1 MITEDFMCLSDTV
14 IKVLE
19 GLGEL
24 YSQKPLLVIINHEH
38 LKESTYTR
46 TEPLGYQVIPQKLAR
61 GSNIMEKV
69 PRTTPSTLRAL
80 QSQKEYSSNYYTV
93 EKYHWSIE
101 WQCHSMD
108 QWYFSTV

>member
-19 GLGEL
+19 GSGEL

-61 GSNIMEKV
+61 GSNVI
-69 PRTTPSTLRAL
+69 PSYPSETGTRQQRHGKSPLNNSLHTESLAESKGVFL
-80 QSQKEYSSNYYTV
+80 
-93 EKYHWSIE
+93 
-101 WQCHSMD
+101 
-108 QWYFSTV
+108 